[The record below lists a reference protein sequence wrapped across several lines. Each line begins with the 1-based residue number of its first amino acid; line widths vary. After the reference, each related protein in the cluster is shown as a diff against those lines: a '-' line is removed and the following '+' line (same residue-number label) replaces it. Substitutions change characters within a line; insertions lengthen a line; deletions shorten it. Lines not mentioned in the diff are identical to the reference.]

1 MNEYAAL
8 AYLLRSRLGLD
19 LSGYR
24 PEQMQRRLH
33 AALQRM
39 GLSSVDELVARARQ
53 DPSVLHELV
62 DRLTIHVSE
71 FFRNPELFRVLEER
85 VLPELRRHFA
95 PLRVWSAG
103 CANGAEAYSVAMLLA
118 EQEPQGGWLVLGT
131 DIDRSVLAQ
140 AEAGCYREED
150 VRQVNA
156 ARRQRF
162 LIRDGDTW
170 RIHPSLRTGVRF
182 RRHDLLRD
190 PFGGP
195 WHLILCRNVVIYF
208 SEDAKR
214 TLYRRF
220 AEVLPVGGYL
230 FVGAAEQV
238 PSARELGFQPSFPFF
253 YQKVGTGPWTPAPP
267 KL

>member
-1 MNEYAAL
+1 MSDYATL
-8 AYLLRSRLGLD
+8 AYLLRRRVGLD
-19 LSGYR
+19 LAGYR
-24 PEQMQRRLH
+24 PEQMERRLH
-33 AALQRM
+33 GALQRM
-39 GLSSVDELVARARQ
+39 GLQSVAELVARARQ
-53 DPSVLHELV
+53 DPSVLDDLV
-62 DRLTIHVSE
+62 DRLTINVSE

-85 VLPELRRHFA
+85 VLPELRRQFA

-103 CANGAEAYSVAMLLA
+103 CSNGAEAYSVAMLLA
-118 EQEPQGGWLVLGT
+118 EQDPAGAWSVLGT

-140 AEAGCYREED
+140 AEAARYREED
-150 VRQVNA
+150 VRQVSA

-162 LIRDGDTW
+162 LVRDGEAW
-170 RIHPSLRTGVRF
+170 CVHPSLRARVRF

-208 SEDAKR
+208 TEDAKR

-220 AEVLPVGGYL
+220 AEVLAPGGYL

-238 PSARELGFQPSFPFF
+238 PAARELGFEPAYPFF
-253 YQKVGTGPWTPAPP
+253 YRKAGTRPWTAAPP
-267 KL
+267 RS

>member
-1 MNEYAAL
+1 MSEYAAL

-19 LSGYR
+19 LTGYR
-24 PEQMQRRLH
+24 PEQMQRRLD

-39 GLSSVDELVARARQ
+39 GLSSVGELVARARQ
-53 DPSVLHELV
+53 DPSVLDELV

-85 VLPELRRHFA
+85 VLPELRQRFA

-103 CANGAEAYSVAMLLA
+103 CSNGAEAYSVAMLLA
-118 EQEPQGGWLVLGT
+118 EKEPEGGWSVLGT

-140 AEAGCYREED
+140 AEVGCYREED
-150 VRQVNA
+150 VRQVSA
-156 ARRQRF
+156 TRRQRF
-162 LIRDGDTW
+162 LIRDGSTW
-170 RIHPSLRTGVRF
+170 RIHPSLRTRVRF
-182 RRHDLLRD
+182 RRHDLLAD

-214 TLYRRF
+214 SLYRRF
-220 AEVLPVGGYL
+220 AEALQVGGYL

-238 PSARELGFQPSFPFF
+238 PSARELGFQPTFPFF
-253 YQKVGTGPWTPAPP
+253 YRRVGTEPWTPAPSRS
-267 KL
+267 